1 MLEDLGEFFMLS
13 NRMVI
18 GASKSGNSLW
28 WLTFFS
34 AGPSAGL
41 SFLGRDYVQLL
52 GQFLQPSQAGD
63 SWTWFSFSFSA
74 SLSDIFCLIMHA
86 ISRNLQTISMNVCA
100 FCVFCNVLCRNGLF
114 EDFERGW
121 VGGMVVC
128 IGIKPSAILSHDAH
142 ACWCH
147 DGVGVRWGGGVAK
160 RRVATHYSRAFIQ
173 QTDGTHTHSSGL
185 ILTTRMVHVQP
196 LL

>member
-1 MLEDLGEFFMLS
+1 MLRENCMCWKILENFSCLAIGWRFGLPKVVTVCGGWLFFP
-13 NRMVI
+13 
-18 GASKSGNSLW
+18 
-28 WLTFFS
+28 

-41 SFLGRDYVQLL
+41 SFLGSFCRDYVQLL
-52 GQFLQPSQAGD
+52 GQFLQPSQVGD

-74 SLSDIFCLIMHA
+74 SLSDIFCFIMHA

-100 FCVFCNVLCRNGLF
+100 VCVFCNVLCRNGLF
-114 EDFERGW
+114 ENFERRW

-147 DGVGVRWGGGVAK
+147 DGVGV
-160 RRVATHYSRAFIQ
+160 I
-173 QTDGTHTHSSGL
+173 
-185 ILTTRMVHVQP
+185 
-196 LL
+196 